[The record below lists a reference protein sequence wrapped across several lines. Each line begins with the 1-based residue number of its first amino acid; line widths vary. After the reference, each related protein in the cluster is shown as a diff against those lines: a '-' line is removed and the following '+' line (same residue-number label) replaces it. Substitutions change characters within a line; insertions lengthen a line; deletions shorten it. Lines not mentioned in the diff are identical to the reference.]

1 MTTAIFASRLI
12 DGTGAEPVTDS
23 VVVLEGER
31 VVAAGRRAQVKVQSS
46 AEAVDAEGLTLLPGL
61 IDTHVH
67 LLSPGTGVDYPDLL
81 STPPS
86 LRLLRA
92 VAAMRATL
100 EAGFTTV
107 RDAGG
112 SPAGLRKAVEQGVVP
127 GPRVQVAVSG
137 LSQTGGHGDQHMAC
151 GINMRVVLPDVP
163 IGIVDGVEPMRQR
176 VREVMRAGADW
187 IKIHASGG
195 VMSPS
200 DSPGD
205 VGFTV
210 EEIRAAVEEAAAH
223 GGKRVMAHAQA
234 ARGIK
239 NALRA
244 GVVSIEHGVWLD
256 DESIALLLENDAFL
270 VPTLVAPLWVSRHA
284 AAGRVPPWAEQKARV
299 VSADHRASISR
310 AVRAGVKVAFGTDT
324 GVGPHGSNGE
334 EFARL
339 VEVGM
344 SPMAAIRSATA
355 VAAELLRWE
364 DRIGTIV
371 AGKLADLIGVEG
383 NPLDDIALLGQPA
396 RVGLV
401 VRGGNVVKNLRV
413 PQPQLA

>member
-1 MTTAIFASRLI
+1 MTTAIFASQLI
-12 DGTGAEPVTDS
+12 DGTGAEPVKDP
-23 VVVLEGER
+23 VVLLDGDR
-31 VVAAGRRAQVKVQSS
+31 IIAAGGRARVSVPSGS
-46 AEAVDAEGLTLLPGL
+46 DAVDAEGLTLLPGL
-61 IDTHVH
+61 IDTHGH

-81 STPPS
+81 ATPPS

-112 SPAGLRKAVEQGVVP
+112 SPAGVRKAVEQGVVP

-151 GINMRVVLPDVP
+151 GVNMRVALPDVP
-163 IGIVDGVEPMRQR
+163 VGIVDGVEPMRQR
-176 VREVMRAGADW
+176 VREVMRSGADW

-200 DSPGD
+200 DSPAD
-205 VGFTV
+205 AGFTV

-256 DESIALLLENDAFL
+256 DESIEMMLEQDAFL

-299 VSADHRASISR
+299 VGADHRASISR

-334 EFARL
+334 EFAQL

-355 VAAELLRWE
+355 VAAELLGWR
-364 DRIGTIV
+364 DRVGTV
-371 AGKLADLIGVEG
+371 GAGKLADLIGVEG

-401 VRGGNVVKNLRV
+401 VRGGSVLKNVRV
-413 PQPQLA
+413 PQPQPA

>member
-210 EEIRAAVEEAAAH
+210 EEIREESVSWPMRRRRAASRMRCV
-223 GGKRVMAHAQA
+223 
-234 ARGIK
+234 RG
-239 NALRA
+239 
-244 GVVSIEHGVWLD
+244 W
-256 DESIALLLENDAFL
+256 
-270 VPTLVAPLWVSRHA
+270 
-284 AAGRVPPWAEQKARV
+284 
-299 VSADHRASISR
+299 SASSTACGWTTRASRCSWRTTPSSSR
-310 AVRAGVKVAFGTDT
+310 
-324 GVGPHGSNGE
+324 
-334 EFARL
+334 
-339 VEVGM
+339 
-344 SPMAAIRSATA
+344 
-355 VAAELLRWE
+355 RW
-364 DRIGTIV
+364 
-371 AGKLADLIGVEG
+371 
-383 NPLDDIALLGQPA
+383 
-396 RVGLV
+396 
-401 VRGGNVVKNLRV
+401 
-413 PQPQLA
+413 